1 MRRRRRVTYRPNKGQ
16 AVFAG
21 IVGLI
26 FVGIGLFMVIPALGP
41 FGILWTL
48 IAVGSTVMSFYQA
61 FGKKYVGPE
70 IRIEDEDAPPA
81 SPPSAPSVSERLE
94 QLESLRAD
102 GLITQE
108 EFQAKRE
115 EILKEL

>member
-16 AVFAG
+16 SVFAG

-26 FVGIGLFMVIPALGP
+26 FVGIGLIVVIPAFGP

-61 FGKKYVGPE
+61 LCRFSY
-70 IRIEDEDAPPA
+70 RANT
-81 SPPSAPSVSERLE
+81 
-94 QLESLRAD
+94 SLCKSWST
-102 GLITQE
+102 ITPYSSTK
-108 EFQAKRE
+108 F
-115 EILKEL
+115 LPLS

>member
-26 FVGIGLFMVIPALGP
+26 FVGIGLIVVIPAFGP
-41 FGILWTL
+41 FG

-108 EFQAKRE
+108 EYQAKRE

>member
-1 MRRRRRVTYRPNKGQ
+1 M
-16 AVFAG
+16 
-21 IVGLI
+21 
-26 FVGIGLFMVIPALGP
+26 M
-41 FGILWTL
+41 
-48 IAVGSTVMSFYQA
+48 
-61 FGKKYVGPE
+61 GPE

-108 EFQAKRE
+108 EYQAKRE